1 MTGKTVD
8 MSDEFVRLLTESQ
21 RRLYAY
27 IFTILADNTAA
38 NEVLS
43 ETNNTLW
50 EKRSEFQLGTDFIG
64 WALTV
69 AYYRILAYQK
79 DRRSE
84 RLIFDAG
91 LLEGI
96 AEAAKLASSDISE
109 RQSALVRCL
118 EKLTSHERQLLN
130 FRYKSGMSLENMARR
145 RGKSV
150 GAIAQALFRLRTA
163 LMECINRTLDA
174 EPSK

>member
-1 MTGKTVD
+1 MTEKTENV
-8 MSDEFVRLLTESQ
+8 SDEFVRLLTASQ

-27 IFTILADNTAA
+27 IFTILADSTAA

-43 ETNNTLW
+43 DANNTLW

-64 WALTV
+64 WALSV

-79 DRRSE
+79 QRRSD
-84 RLIFDAG
+84 RLVFDAE

-96 AEAAKLASSDISE
+96 AEAAKLASADISE
-109 RQSALVRCL
+109 RQSALVKCL
-118 EKLTSHERQLLN
+118 EKLTAQERQLLN
-130 FRYKSGMSLENMARR
+130 FRYKSGMSLENLARH

-150 GAIAQALFRLRTA
+150 NAIAQALYRLRTA
-163 LMECINRTLDA
+163 LMECINRTLEA
-174 EPSK
+174 EPSQ

>member
-1 MTGKTVD
+1 MTEKAVNA
-8 MSDEFVRLLTESQ
+8 SDEFVRLLTESQ

-27 IFTILADNTAA
+27 IFTIVADDSAA

-64 WALTV
+64 WALSV

-79 DRRSE
+79 ERRSD
-84 RLIFDAG
+84 RLIFDAE

-96 AEAAKLASSDISE
+96 AEAAKLASADISE
-109 RQSALVRCL
+109 RQSALLKCL
-118 EKLTSHERQLLN
+118 EKLTPRERQLLN

-145 RGKSV
+145 RGKSAS
-150 GAIAQALFRLRTA
+150 AIAQALFRLRTA
-163 LMECINRTLDA
+163 LMECINRTLEA